1 MNQERLVKDV
11 WRACDIIRRDQNCSS
26 IFDYVEHLTWLLFLK
41 LIDQRENILEV
52 EARLQGQ
59 EYTPIIVKPYRW
71 SDWIAKAIGYVRDST
86 DSRTNPDW
94 SGDDLIPF
102 VRYSLIPYLS
112 TLSGT
117 PARLMIA
124 NVFSSEDIAICSS
137 PYNLKD
143 VLTIIEGIDFDN
155 AENNLVI
162 SQVYENL
169 LQRLN
174 NENRLA
180 GEFYT
185 PRPIVHFVVNVIAPK
200 IGEAVYDP
208 ACGSC
213 GFLIEAYEKMKLQA
227 TKSDDLYTLQHDSFY
242 GKEKKSIPTT
252 LGIMNMMLHGIME
265 PHIIKTNALAEEHHD
280 TFHSS
285 HSFDVILTNPP
296 FGGRETSEIGQNS
309 RIRSNATELLFLE
322 HVMNKLKTHDDARCG
337 IVVPE
342 GVLFRNGVFTEIK
355 KELLNAFNLFMIVS
369 LPQGAFAPYSDVK
382 TAVLFF
388 ERPGP
393 TKEVLYYE
401 VKAPQSLMKFSRGN
415 PISDEYLTGAYEAW
429 TQWRAYREGKSPR
442 PELSKLM
449 WIRSFESLAALNF
462 DLSAKNRLNSSLEQ
476 KRLRPLEITSILLE
490 HNQEF
495 LNTLD
500 RLHEVLLSKE
510 QEFDNCEHDI

>member
-1 MNQERLVKDV
+1 MNQERLVNDF

-26 IFDYVEHLTWLLFLK
+26 IIDYVEHLTWLLFLK
-41 LIDQRENILEV
+41 LLDQREKVREA

-71 SDWIAKAIGYVRDST
+71 SDWIAKAIGYARDST

-94 SGDDLIPF
+94 SGDDLMHF
-102 VRYSLIPYLS
+102 VRYSLIQYLS
-112 TLSGT
+112 SLSGT
-117 PARLMIA
+117 PTRWMIA

-143 VLTIIEGIDFDN
+143 VLTIIEGIDFNN

-185 PRPIVHFVVNVIAPK
+185 PRPIVRFVVNVIAPK

-227 TKSDDLYTLQHDSFY
+227 TKTDDFYTSQNDSFY
-242 GKEKKSIPTT
+242 AKEKKSIPTT

-265 PHIIKTNALAEEHHD
+265 PHIKKTNALAEEHHD
-280 TFHSS
+280 TSQS
-285 HSFDVILTNPP
+285 PRSFDVILTNPP
-296 FGGRETSEIGQNS
+296 FGGIETFEVGQNF
-309 RIRSNATELLFLE
+309 RFKSNATELRFLE
-322 HVMNKLKTHDDARCG
+322 HIMNKLKTHDGSRCG

-342 GVLFRNGVFTEIK
+342 GVLFREGVFTEIK
-355 KELLNAFNLFMIVS
+355 KELLNTFNLFMIVS
-369 LPQGAFAPYSDVK
+369 LPQGIFAPYSDVK
-382 TAVLFF
+382 TSILFF

-401 VKAPQSLMKFSRGN
+401 VKAPQGRMKFSKGN
-415 PISDEYLTGAYEAW
+415 PISDEYFADAFEAW
-429 TQWRAYREGKSPR
+429 KQWRAYREGTSPR
-442 PELSKLM
+442 PELSELM
-449 WIRSFESLAALNF
+449 WIRSIESIAALNY
-462 DLSAKNRLNSSLEQ
+462 DLSAKNRLNPSLEQ
-476 KRLRPLEITSILLE
+476 KRLRPLEITSILKE

-495 LNTLD
+495 LKTLD
-500 RLHEVLLSKE
+500 RLHEVLLSKD
-510 QEFDNCEHDI
+510 QEFDNYEHDI